1 MEQNMKEEKIKYDIT
16 VTNAFKKYGQ
26 NNVFNGLNMT
36 VKSGSMWV
44 I

>member
-1 MEQNMKEEKIKYDIT
+1 MEQIVNEENIKNDIT

-36 VKSGSMWV
+36 VKSGSM
-44 I
+44 